1 MKKLIEYALNHF
13 YTFIVIPILVI
24 ICGIIVIFR
33 MQTDIFPKIETPAIS
48 IVWTYNGISAEDIE
62 KRVITIAERNYT
74 STVSNIEHTES
85 QCLYGVGIIK
95 I

>member
-74 STVSNIEHTES
+74 STFATSKWT
-85 QCLYGVGIIK
+85 
-95 I
+95 